1 MRGLAHITGGGL
13 TENLPRILPEGAGA
27 AIDLGAWPLPP
38 VFAWLRDEAGVAEAE
53 MLKTFNCGIGMV
65 AVVAP
70 ERAEA
75 LVELLAGAG
84 ETPIAI
90 GHVVPGAGVRYSGRL

>member
-1 MRGLAHITGGGL
+1 
-13 TENLPRILPEGAGA
+13 
-27 AIDLGAWPLPP
+27 
-38 VFAWLRDEAGVAEAE
+38 

-75 LVELLAGAG
+75 LADVLHAAG
-84 ETPIAI
+84 EAVTVI
-90 GHVVPGAGVRYSGRL
+90 GRVVPGQGVRYSGHL

>member
-1 MRGLAHITGGGL
+1 
-13 TENLPRILPEGAGA
+13 
-27 AIDLGAWPLPP
+27 
-38 VFAWLRDEAGVAEAE
+38 

-75 LVELLAGAG
+75 LAELLAGAG

-90 GHVVPGAGVRYSGRL
+90 GHVVPGAGVLLGAAVRRRRVAILISGGGSTCWRSRATWLRPIIRRRSAS